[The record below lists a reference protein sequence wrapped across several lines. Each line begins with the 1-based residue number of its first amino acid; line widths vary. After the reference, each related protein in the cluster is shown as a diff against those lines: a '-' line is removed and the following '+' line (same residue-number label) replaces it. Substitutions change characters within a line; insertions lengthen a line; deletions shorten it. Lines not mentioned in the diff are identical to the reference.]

1 MPDAWNSVK
10 IREFEHVLAARTVV
24 LLRVSGKPPRRRSTA
39 GPRPVLVA
47 NDGQTIRRFAAIPSP
62 PDDRGV
68 LRAAYSVSADLLT
81 TSTTFSLELNDGTV
95 VALPAPQPGVSRLS
109 PEPGS
114 EVQPEA
120 ADAPEPPDGTDER
133 RSGLVS
139 KLTELSARLA
149 ESEQAR
155 DELQQSVEPIS
166 AASER
171 IEHELLGARERA
183 ARADAEAKQSASALE
198 ELETWRGE
206 LERRL
211 TETIDEL
218 SETKIARTQDE
229 AELLRLG
236 GELAEAQATAE
247 LLQAQVTTLT
257 DQLAEAE
264 ERAAAPPPPTEPEAV
279 PYSQSERASIARQAG
294 ELAALLASAERLTE
308 LASELAQARTQ
319 AEMLQ
324 AAVSA
329 EPAPQEVS
337 PAAVEDAPQEI
348 PQAAVEDAAQEISQA
363 AVEDTPQ
370 EIPQVAVEDA
380 AQEISQAAVEDAPH
394 ELSQTASED
403 QALIEAVRD
412 AAEAE
417 ARELAEREL
426 AEAASADL

>member
-10 IREFEHVLAARTVV
+10 IREFEHVLAAPTVA

-68 LRAAYSVSADLLT
+68 LRAAYSVSSDLLAP
-81 TSTTFSLELNDGTV
+81 STTFSLELNDGTV
-95 VALPAPQPGVSRLS
+95 IALPVPQPGVSRLS

-120 ADAPEPPDGTDER
+120 PDAPEPPDGTDER

-171 IEHELLGARERA
+171 TGHELLGARERA
-183 ARADAEAKQSASALE
+183 TRAETEAKQAASALE

-218 SETKIARTQDE
+218 SEAKIARSQDE
-229 AELLRLG
+229 ADLLRLA
-236 GELAEAQATAE
+236 GELAEAQANVE

-257 DQLAEAE
+257 DQLAEADN
-264 ERAAAPPPPTEPEAV
+264 RPAPAPPDMAAEAV
-279 PYSQSERASIARQAG
+279 PYSQSERASIAQQAG
-294 ELAALLASAERLTE
+294 QLAALLGSAERLTE
-308 LASELAQARTQ
+308 LASELAEARTQ
-319 AEMLQ
+319 AEILQ
-324 AAVSA
+324 AAANA
-329 EPAPQEVS
+329 EPAPHEV
-337 PAAVEDAPQEI
+337 
-348 PQAAVEDAAQEISQA
+348 SQA
-363 AVEDTPQ
+363 AD
-370 EIPQVAVEDA
+370 EDA
-380 AQEISQAAVEDAPH
+380 LAVARAEIEELRAEQAQARDPEGQARV
-394 ELSQTASED
+394 
-403 QALIEAVRD
+403 EAVRE

>member
-10 IREFEHVLAARTVV
+10 IREFEHVRAAPTVA
-24 LLRVSGKPPRRRSTA
+24 LLRLSGKPPRRRSTT

-68 LRAAYSVSADLLT
+68 LRAAYSVSSDLLAP
-81 TSTTFSLELNDGTV
+81 STTFSLELTDGTV
-95 VALPAPQPGVSRLS
+95 IALPAPQPGVSRLS

-120 ADAPEPPDGTDER
+120 PDAPEPPDGTDER

-183 ARADAEAKQSASALE
+183 ARAETEAKQSASALE

-229 AELLRLG
+229 AELLRLV
-236 GELAEAQATAE
+236 GELAEAQAKVE
-247 LLQAQVTTLT
+247 LLQAQVTTLS
-257 DQLAEAE
+257 DQLAQAEA
-264 ERAAAPPPPTEPEAV
+264 RPAAPPADIGPGVV
-279 PYSQSERASIARQAG
+279 PYSQSERATIAHQAG
-294 ELAALLASAERLTE
+294 QLATLLGSAERLTE
-308 LASELAQARTQ
+308 LASELAEARTQ
-319 AEMLQ
+319 AEILH
-324 AAVSA
+324 AAASA

-337 PAAVEDAPQEI
+337 QAATEDALALAHAEI
-348 PQAAVEDAAQEISQA
+348 EDLRAELAQASDPEAQARVE
-363 AVEDTPQ
+363 
-370 EIPQVAVEDA
+370 
-380 AQEISQAAVEDAPH
+380 
-394 ELSQTASED
+394 
-403 QALIEAVRD
+403 ALRD

>member
-10 IREFEHVLAARTVV
+10 IREFEHVLAAPTVA
-24 LLRVSGKPPRRRSTA
+24 LLRISGKPPRRRSTA

-68 LRAAYSVSADLLT
+68 LRAAYSVSSDLLAP
-81 TSTTFSLELNDGTV
+81 STTFSLELADGTV

-114 EVQPEA
+114 EVQPA
-120 ADAPEPPDGTDER
+120 APDAPEPPDGTDER

-155 DELQQSVEPIS
+155 DELQQSVQPIS

-183 ARADAEAKQSASALE
+183 ARAETEAKQSASALE

-218 SETKIARTQDE
+218 SEAKIARTQDE
-229 AELLRLG
+229 ADLLRLG
-236 GELAEAQATAE
+236 GELAEAQAKVE
-247 LLQAQVTTLT
+247 LLEAQVTTLS

-264 ERAAAPPPPTEPEAV
+264 TRPAAPPADAGPGTA
-279 PYSQSERASIARQAG
+279 PYSQSERASIAHQAG
-294 ELAALLASAERLTE
+294 QLATLLGSAERLTE
-308 LASELAQARTQ
+308 LASELAEARTQ
-319 AEMLQ
+319 AEILH
-324 AAVSA
+324 AAASA
-329 EPAPQEVS
+329 EPAQQEVS
-337 PAAVEDAPQEI
+337 QAATEDALAIARAEI
-348 PQAAVEDAAQEISQA
+348 EDLRAKLAQASDPEGQA
-363 AVEDTPQ
+363 RV
-370 EIPQVAVEDA
+370 
-380 AQEISQAAVEDAPH
+380 
-394 ELSQTASED
+394 
-403 QALIEAVRD
+403 EAVRD

>member
-10 IREFEHVLAARTVV
+10 IREFEHVLAAPTVT

-47 NDGQTIRRFAAIPSP
+47 NDGQTIRRFAAIPAP

-68 LRAAYSVSADLLT
+68 LRVAYSVSSDLLAP
-81 TSTTFSLELNDGTV
+81 STTFSLELTDGTI

-114 EVQPEA
+114 VVQSEA
-120 ADAPEPPDGTDER
+120 VDAPEPPDGTDER

-155 DELQQSVEPIS
+155 DELQQSVVPIS

-183 ARADAEAKQSASALE
+183 ARAETEAKHSASALE

-218 SETKIARTQDE
+218 SEAKIARTQDE

-236 GELAEAQATAE
+236 GELAEAQAKVE

-257 DQLAEAE
+257 DQLAQADD
-264 ERAAAPPPPTEPEAV
+264 RPAAPPPDTGPGAA
-279 PYSQSERASIARQAG
+279 PYSQSERASIAHQAG
-294 ELAALLASAERLTE
+294 QLAALLGSAERLTE
-308 LASELAQARTQ
+308 LASELAGARTQ
-319 AEMLQ
+319 AEILH
-324 AAVSA
+324 AAASA

-337 PAAVEDAPQEI
+337 QAATEDALAVARAEI
-348 PQAAVEDAAQEISQA
+348 EDLRAELTQARDPEGHAQ
-363 AVEDTPQ
+363 V
-370 EIPQVAVEDA
+370 
-380 AQEISQAAVEDAPH
+380 
-394 ELSQTASED
+394 
-403 QALIEAVRD
+403 EAVRD

-417 ARELAEREL
+417 AHELAEREL
-426 AEAASADL
+426 AEAAAADL

>member
-10 IREFEHVLAARTVV
+10 IREFEHVPAAPTVA
-24 LLRVSGKPPRRRSTA
+24 LLRVTGRPPRRRSTA

-68 LRAAYSVSADLLT
+68 LRAAYSVSSDLLAPN
-81 TSTTFSLELNDGTV
+81 TTFSLELTDGTIV
-95 VALPAPQPGVSRLS
+95 TLPAPQPGVSRLS

-114 EVQPEA
+114 EVRREA

-155 DELQQSVEPIS
+155 DELHQSVVPLS

-171 IEHELLGARERA
+171 IEHELIGARDRA
-183 ARADAEAKQSASALE
+183 ARAETQAKRSAAGLE

-218 SETKIARTQDE
+218 SAAKIARTQDE

-236 GELAEAQATAE
+236 GELAEAEAKVE

-257 DQLAEAE
+257 DQLAQADD
-264 ERAAAPPPPTEPEAV
+264 RPAAPPADIGPAAV
-279 PYSQSERASIARQAG
+279 PYSQSERASIAHQAG
-294 ELAALLASAERLTE
+294 QLAALLGGAERLTE
-308 LASELAQARTQ
+308 LASEVAGARAQA
-319 AEMLQ
+319 EILH
-324 AAVSA
+324 AAASA
-329 EPAPQEVS
+329 EPAPQE
-337 PAAVEDAPQEI
+337 A
-348 PQAAVEDAAQEISQA
+348 SQA
-363 AVEDTPQ
+363 AT
-370 EIPQVAVEDA
+370 EDA
-380 AQEISQAAVEDAPH
+380 LAIARAEIEDPRAALAQAGDPEGQAQV
-394 ELSQTASED
+394 
-403 QALIEAVRD
+403 EAVRD

>member
-10 IREFEHVLAARTVV
+10 IREFEHVRAAPTVA
-24 LLRVSGKPPRRRSTA
+24 LLRISGKPPRRRSTA

-68 LRAAYSVSADLLT
+68 LRAAYSVSSDLLAP
-81 TSTTFSLELNDGTV
+81 STTFSLELTDGTV
-95 VALPAPQPGVSRLS
+95 IALPAPQPGVSRLS

-120 ADAPEPPDGTDER
+120 PDAPEPPDGTDER

-183 ARADAEAKQSASALE
+183 TRAETEAKQSASALE

-229 AELLRLG
+229 GELLRLG
-236 GELAEAQATAE
+236 GELAEAQAKVE
-247 LLQAQVTTLT
+247 LLQAQVTTLS
-257 DQLAEAE
+257 DQLAQAEA
-264 ERAAAPPPPTEPEAV
+264 RPAAPPVDIGPGAV
-279 PYSQSERASIARQAG
+279 PYSQSERATIAHQAG
-294 ELAALLASAERLTE
+294 QLATLLGSAERLTE
-308 LASELAQARTQ
+308 LASELAEARTQ
-319 AEMLQ
+319 AEILH
-324 AAVSA
+324 AAASA
-329 EPAPQEVS
+329 EPPQQEVS
-337 PAAVEDAPQEI
+337 HAATEDALTLAHAEI
-348 PQAAVEDAAQEISQA
+348 EDLRAELAQASDPEGQA
-363 AVEDTPQ
+363 RV
-370 EIPQVAVEDA
+370 
-380 AQEISQAAVEDAPH
+380 
-394 ELSQTASED
+394 
-403 QALIEAVRD
+403 EAVRD

>member
-10 IREFEHVLAARTVV
+10 IREFEHVLAAPTVA
-24 LLRVSGKPPRRRSTA
+24 LLRLSGKPPRRRSTA

-68 LRAAYSVSADLLT
+68 LRAAYSVSSDLLAP
-81 TSTTFSLELNDGTV
+81 STTFSLELSDGTV

-114 EVQPEA
+114 EVQPA
-120 ADAPEPPDGTDER
+120 PDAPEPPDGTDER

-183 ARADAEAKQSASALE
+183 ARAETEAKQSASALQ

-218 SETKIARTQDE
+218 SETKITRTQDE

-236 GELAEAQATAE
+236 GELAEAQAKVE
-247 LLQAQVTTLT
+247 LLQAQVTTLS
-257 DQLAEAE
+257 DQLAQAEA
-264 ERAAAPPPPTEPEAV
+264 RPAAPPADIGPGAV
-279 PYSQSERASIARQAG
+279 PYSQSERATIAHQAG
-294 ELAALLASAERLTE
+294 QLATLLGSAERLTE
-308 LASELAQARTQ
+308 LASELAEARTQ
-319 AEMLQ
+319 AEILY
-324 AAVSA
+324 AAASA
-329 EPAPQEVS
+329 EPPPQEVS
-337 PAAVEDAPQEI
+337 
-348 PQAAVEDAAQEISQA
+348 QAAADPEGQA
-363 AVEDTPQ
+363 RV
-370 EIPQVAVEDA
+370 
-380 AQEISQAAVEDAPH
+380 
-394 ELSQTASED
+394 
-403 QALIEAVRD
+403 EAVRD

-426 AEAASADL
+426 AEAASTDL

>member
-10 IREFEHVLAARTVV
+10 IREFEHVLAAPTVA
-24 LLRVSGKPPRRRSTA
+24 LLRVSGKPRRRSTA

-47 NDGQTIRRFAAIPSP
+47 NDGQTIRRFVAIPSP

-68 LRAAYSVSADLLT
+68 LRAAYSVSSDLLAP
-81 TSTTFSLELNDGTV
+81 STTFSLELTDGTV

-120 ADAPEPPDGTDER
+120 PDAPEPPDGTDER

-183 ARADAEAKQSASALE
+183 ARAETEAKQSASALE

-218 SETKIARTQDE
+218 SEAKIARTQDE

-236 GELAEAQATAE
+236 GELAEAQAKVE
-247 LLQAQVTTLT
+247 LLEAQVTTLS

-264 ERAAAPPPPTEPEAV
+264 ARPAAPPVDIGPGVA
-279 PYSQSERASIARQAG
+279 PYSQSERASIAHQAG
-294 ELAALLASAERLTE
+294 QLATLLGSAERLTE
-308 LASELAQARTQ
+308 LASELAEARTQ
-319 AEMLQ
+319 AEILH
-324 AAVSA
+324 AAASA

-337 PAAVEDAPQEI
+337 QAATEDALAIARAEI
-348 PQAAVEDAAQEISQA
+348 EDLRAELAQASDPEGQA
-363 AVEDTPQ
+363 RV
-370 EIPQVAVEDA
+370 
-380 AQEISQAAVEDAPH
+380 
-394 ELSQTASED
+394 
-403 QALIEAVRD
+403 EAVRD

-426 AEAASADL
+426 AEAAAADL

>member
-10 IREFEHVLAARTVV
+10 IREFEHVLAAPTVA
-24 LLRVSGKPPRRRSTA
+24 LLRISGKPPRRRSTA

-68 LRAAYSVSADLLT
+68 LRAAYSVSSDLLAP
-81 TSTTFSLELNDGTV
+81 STTFSLELADGTV

-114 EVQPEA
+114 EVRPESP
-120 ADAPEPPDGTDER
+120 DAPEPPDGTDER

-155 DELQQSVEPIS
+155 DELQQSVQPIS

-183 ARADAEAKQSASALE
+183 ARAETEAKQSASALE

-218 SETKIARTQDE
+218 SEAKIARTQDE
-229 AELLRLG
+229 ADLLRLG
-236 GELAEAQATAE
+236 GELAEAQAKVE
-247 LLQAQVTTLT
+247 LLEAQVTTLS

-264 ERAAAPPPPTEPEAV
+264 TRPAAPPADAGPGTA
-279 PYSQSERASIARQAG
+279 PYSQSERASIAHQAG
-294 ELAALLASAERLTE
+294 QLATLLGSAERLTE
-308 LASELAQARTQ
+308 LASELAEARTQ
-319 AEMLQ
+319 AEILH
-324 AAVSA
+324 AAASA
-329 EPAPQEVS
+329 EPAQQEVS
-337 PAAVEDAPQEI
+337 QAATEDALAIARAEI
-348 PQAAVEDAAQEISQA
+348 EDLRAKLAQASDPEGQA
-363 AVEDTPQ
+363 RV
-370 EIPQVAVEDA
+370 
-380 AQEISQAAVEDAPH
+380 
-394 ELSQTASED
+394 
-403 QALIEAVRD
+403 EAVRD